1 MILCTERISSQCLS
15 GITEIKSLAENV
27 IWPRGQKWEIEK
39 KKWEKEKMKYGMGN
53 CTNNVTTKWNTF
65 NTG

>member
-1 MILCTERISSQCLS
+1 MILCTERISSHCLS

>member
-15 GITEIKSLAENV
+15 GITEIKRLAENV
-27 IWPRGQKWEIEK
+27 IWSRCQKWEIEK
-39 KKWEKEKMKYGMGN
+39 KKWEKGKMKYRMGN
-53 CTNNVTTKWNTF
+53 CTNNVTTKWSTF